1 MTITFQFMDGR
12 SKRERDCVCMCVCVR
27 DIREMVVVEQIGP

>member
-1 MTITFQFMDGR
+1 MDGR
-12 SKRERDCVCMCVCVR
+12 SKRDCVCICVREWVR